1 MKKKVLVIL
10 RGLPGSGKSTFAEL
24 FKAPICSADDFLMID
39 GVYVWT
45 QARVRRAHEL
55 CEAKCK
61 SLMEAEEPLIII
73 SNMNVKARDW
83 RTYGKMA
90 EDTGYMVFTVIIEN
104 RHGGKNSHG
113 VTEEMMKDIE
123 ERFSIILR

>member
-24 FKAPICSADDFLMID
+24 FRAPICSADDFLMVD

-55 CEAKCK
+55 CETKCK
-61 SLMEAEEPLIII
+61 SLMEAEEPLIIL

-83 RTYGKMA
+83 RTYREMA
-90 EDTGYMVFTVIIEN
+90 EKHDYMVFTVIVEN

-113 VTEEMMKDIE
+113 VTDEMLKDIE
-123 ERFSIILR
+123 ERFSIMLR